1 METPGPTS
9 LVFNK
14 LQSRTLGRVKVCVP
28 TQNHTEQS
36 VLIQSMVHPSQE
48 LRAEGPS
55 RERRGN
61 V

>member
-1 METPGPTS
+1 MEAPGPTS

-14 LQSRTLGRVKVCVP
+14 LQSRMLGRVKVYVP

-36 VLIQSMVHPSQE
+36 VLIQSMVHPSQA
-48 LRAEGPS
+48 LCAERPS
-55 RERRGN
+55 RERGN